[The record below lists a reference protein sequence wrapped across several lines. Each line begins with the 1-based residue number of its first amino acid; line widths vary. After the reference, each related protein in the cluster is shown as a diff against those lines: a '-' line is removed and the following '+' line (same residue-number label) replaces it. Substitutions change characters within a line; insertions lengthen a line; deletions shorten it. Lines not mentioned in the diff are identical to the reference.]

1 MTEPMTFDP
10 FAHLRAKT
18 RQTARQYVL
27 QIRALGWELNRFSSE
42 EIGGELHFTLF
53 FGPND
58 EAVVD
63 LTVPKKP
70 PP

>member
-1 MTEPMTFDP
+1 V
-10 FAHLRAKT
+10 RAVPIDRT
-18 RQTARQYVL
+18 DRPA
-27 QIRALGWELNRFSSE
+27 IHRALGWELNRFSSE
-42 EIGGELHFTLF
+42 EIGGELHSTLF